1 MKHLNNAIAIVA
13 LVATPISA
21 FSQSNQPL
29 SRAQVR
35 DELVQL
41 HNAGYNPLDDRNS
54 WPTHIQAAEA
64 RIAAQKEAASAAN
77 SSYGAVTTGSSEAG
91 H

>member
-1 MKHLNNAIAIVA
+1 VA
-13 LVATPISA
+13 APISA
-21 FSQSNQPL
+21 FAQSNQPL

-35 DELVQL
+35 DELVRL
-41 HNAGYNPLDDRNS
+41 HNAAYNPLDDRNS

-77 SSYGAVTTGSSEAG
+77 SGYGAVTTGSSQAG